1 MNKLSKKK
9 YYFYL
14 ARCNDNTLYS
24 GYTINIKNREAK
36 HNNGTGAKY
45 TKYRKP
51 VKIVYSEEYNNRVDA
66 MRRESQVKNWNKT
79 KKERLITTDNKK
91 SIPR

>member
-1 MNKLSKKK
+1 MKK

-14 ARCNDNTLYS
+14 ARCADNTLYA

-36 HNNGTGAKY
+36 HNSNQGAKY

-51 VKIVYSEEYNNRVDA
+51 VKIVYWEKFNSSKEA
-66 MRRESQVKNWNKT
+66 KHRECQVKSWSKIE
-79 KKERLITTDNKK
+79 KEDLIKNFV
-91 SIPR
+91 